1 MIRIAPSILSADFT
15 VLGKEIQ
22 SIADAGG
29 DWVHFDVMDGTF
41 VPNITVGIPVLE
53 SVRKHTDLFIDVH
66 LMIVEPQNLA
76 EEFCR
81 AGADLVTVHYE
92 SSSEENILSALK
104 IIRCCGKK
112 SGISL
117 RPNTPPEV
125 LERFLPYADLILVMT
140 VEPGFGGQGFLYQT
154 LEKIS
159 TVRNMIKKAGAD
171 CFLEVDGGINRET
184 AKLVREHGADVFVAG
199 SYFFRAADRKSA
211 VLELRNA

>member
-15 VLGKEIQ
+15 ILGKEIQ

-92 SSSEENILSALK
+92 ASSEENILSALK
-104 IIRCCGKK
+104 IIRSCGKK

-125 LERFLPYADLILVMT
+125 LERFLPYTDLILVMT
-140 VEPGFGGQGFLYQT
+140 VEPGFGGQGFLYHT